1 MIVRVSPDFIHGV
14 LNSRFFT
21 DIPLMQK
28 TQKIA
33 VRDFIEAVREDRLL
47 VGKNKTSWQDNQG
60 REIPHSELYKQGN
73 CWHYHSGPYASDV
86 PNCYT
91 YQLEWN
97 VHGLTSSAVIH
108 YQKISADEIFLLAYS
123 PNHIPFP
130 KAFPSNPLFARYVW
144 QNSSPNEPLALQ
156 EPVKEYL

>member
-1 MIVRVSPDFIHGV
+1 MIVEISPEFEFGK
-14 LNSRFFT
+14 LNSRFFQ
-21 DIPLMQK
+21 DFPYFDDLQ
-28 TQKIA
+28 
-33 VRDFIEAVREDRLL
+33 VELLLDFIQGVREDRLL